1 MPPGQFVRAAFLCAK
16 LPRFLGQKKKRGRN
30 RPPSPT
36 FPCFSGAAVPDITQP
51 PIRSNNEWGVHF
63 WIGFSNTSYLL
74 LSLDYRSD
82 ARGNIW
88 GIENSGYLPIHKTSG
103 TRRRLLWFLPKYSRV
118 AHPSEKCFVF
128 GNLPEL
134 RLL

>member
-1 MPPGQFVRAAFLCAK
+1 MIFRTKEKTG
-16 LPRFLGQKKKRGRN
+16 
-30 RPPSPT
+30 
-36 FPCFSGAAVPDITQP
+36 TQP
-51 PIRSNNEWGVHF
+51 STVSNVSTLFRRCRSRYNTTPHSLQRRMGVHF

>member
-1 MPPGQFVRAAFLCAK
+1 MPVCVFHSQEITFTFLSNRQ
-16 LPRFLGQKKKRGRN
+16 PR
-30 RPPSPT
+30 SY
-36 FPCFSGAAVPDITQP
+36 PCELLSLHITQP
-51 PIRSNNEWGVHF
+51 PIRSNDEWGVHF